1 MRLLIAED
9 DKALGLFLSRGLE
22 ADGHRV
28 RLACDGG
35 AAVEAFRQEMP
46 DLTILDLNMP
56 VKDGEQVLEELR
68 ALDAELPVLV
78 LTARQ
83 EVDTRVRC
91 LDRGADDL
99 MIKPFSLHEL
109 RARCRALLRR
119 KREAR
124 LQLRA
129 GDLEL
134 DRLDH
139 TARRGGLPIVLT
151 NKEFA
156 LLEHLMLNRGQC
168 VSRVELLDSVWNL
181 EPAQTT
187 NIVDVYVNYLRRK
200 LKDPPPG
207 QLIRT
212 VRGQGYMVPSETELA
227 LVAPV
232 PRLPSS
238 GASGPACGEQSS
250 LRIALSS
257 IHRFQSQENISCV
270 SVPVPALPVAPRI
283 RPRTALVASADRSF
297 RQRLSEILTGLRWQV
312 REAEGGAQAWA
323 EAEAAPPEAVI
334 VDSWLPDLDLAEFL
348 KDFRGTFPQVDL
360 VTAGG
365 GAGAGKPARALPPGT
380 ALCSAPLPGHR
391 YGCLEYGAR
400 ARTGQMRTAQPDAAP
415 ASAVCGGIG
424 RSGGNQP
431 RRRLSSAAH
440 GIYRQ
445 PLSRPCGSGAILPL
459 APATR
464 APATGCRR

>member
-28 RLACDGG
+28 RVAHDGA
-35 AAVEAFRQEMP
+35 AAVEAFRQDLP

-56 VKDGEQVLEELR
+56 IKDGEQVLDEVR
-68 ALDAELPVLV
+68 MMDADLPVLI

-83 EVDTRVRC
+83 EVETRVRC
-91 LDRGADDL
+91 LDHGADDL
-99 MIKPFSLHEL
+99 MLKPFSLHEL

-124 LQLRA
+124 LQLRV

-139 TARRGGLPIVLT
+139 TARRAGQQIVLT

-168 VSRVELLDSVWNL
+168 VSRVDLLDSVWNL

-212 VRGQGYMVPSETELA
+212 VRGQGYLVPSDADLA
-227 LVAPV
+227 LSALVV
-232 PRLPSS
+232 P
-238 GASGPACGEQSS
+238 AA
-250 LRIALSS
+250 
-257 IHRFQSQENISCV
+257 
-270 SVPVPALPVAPRI
+270 VPVLAGSI
-283 RPRTALVASADRSF
+283 
-297 RQRLSEILTGLRWQV
+297 
-312 REAEGGAQAWA
+312 
-323 EAEAAPPEAVI
+323 
-334 VDSWLPDLDLAEFL
+334 LDL
-348 KDFRGTFPQVDL
+348 
-360 VTAGG
+360 
-365 GAGAGKPARALPPGT
+365 
-380 ALCSAPLPGHR
+380 
-391 YGCLEYGAR
+391 
-400 ARTGQMRTAQPDAAP
+400 
-415 ASAVCGGIG
+415 
-424 RSGGNQP
+424 N
-431 RRRLSSAAH
+431 
-440 GIYRQ
+440 
-445 PLSRPCGSGAILPL
+445 
-459 APATR
+459 
-464 APATGCRR
+464 

>member
-9 DKALGLFLSRGLE
+9 DRALGLFLSRGLE

-28 RLACDGG
+28 RLAYDGG
-35 AAVEAFRQEMP
+35 QAIEAFRQDMP

-56 VKDGEQVLEELR
+56 VKDGEQVLQEVR
-68 ALDAELPVLV
+68 TVDADLPVLV

-91 LDRGADDL
+91 LDLGADDL
-99 MIKPFSLHEL
+99 MLKPFSLHEL

-139 TARRGGLPIVLT
+139 TARRGARSVELT

-168 VSRVELLDSVWNL
+168 VSRVELLDAVWNM

-200 LKDPPPG
+200 LNDPPPG

-212 VRGQGYMVPSETELA
+212 VRGQGYLVPNEISMSAAALA
-227 LVAPV
+227 LPAAALQPAAAGPV
-232 PRLPSS
+232 P
-238 GASGPACGEQSS
+238 
-250 LRIALSS
+250 
-257 IHRFQSQENISCV
+257 
-270 SVPVPALPVAPRI
+270 
-283 RPRTALVASADRSF
+283 
-297 RQRLSEILTGLRWQV
+297 GL
-312 REAEGGAQAWA
+312 A
-323 EAEAAPPEAVI
+323 
-334 VDSWLPDLDLAEFL
+334 
-348 KDFRGTFPQVDL
+348 
-360 VTAGG
+360 
-365 GAGAGKPARALPPGT
+365 
-380 ALCSAPLPGHR
+380 
-391 YGCLEYGAR
+391 
-400 ARTGQMRTAQPDAAP
+400 
-415 ASAVCGGIG
+415 
-424 RSGGNQP
+424 
-431 RRRLSSAAH
+431 
-440 GIYRQ
+440 
-445 PLSRPCGSGAILPL
+445 
-459 APATR
+459 
-464 APATGCRR
+464 

>member
-28 RLACDGG
+28 RLVYDGG

-56 VKDGEQVLEELR
+56 VKDGEHVLEELR
-68 ALDAELPVLV
+68 ALDGDLPVLV

-91 LDRGADDL
+91 LDLGADDL

-139 TARRGGLPIVLT
+139 TARRGGQPVALT

-168 VSRVELLDSVWNL
+168 VSRVELLDTVWNL

-207 QLIRT
+207 KLIQT
-212 VRGQGYMVPSETELA
+212 VRGRGYVVPAEPH
-227 LVAPV
+227 AP
-232 PRLPSS
+232 L
-238 GASGPACGEQSS
+238 
-250 LRIALSS
+250 
-257 IHRFQSQENISCV
+257 
-270 SVPVPALPVAPRI
+270 PVPAAFPVSTVPNLA
-283 RPRTALVASADRSF
+283 AS
-297 RQRLSEILTGLRWQV
+297 
-312 REAEGGAQAWA
+312 
-323 EAEAAPPEAVI
+323 
-334 VDSWLPDLDLAEFL
+334 
-348 KDFRGTFPQVDL
+348 
-360 VTAGG
+360 
-365 GAGAGKPARALPPGT
+365 
-380 ALCSAPLPGHR
+380 
-391 YGCLEYGAR
+391 
-400 ARTGQMRTAQPDAAP
+400 
-415 ASAVCGGIG
+415 
-424 RSGGNQP
+424 
-431 RRRLSSAAH
+431 
-440 GIYRQ
+440 
-445 PLSRPCGSGAILPL
+445 
-459 APATR
+459 
-464 APATGCRR
+464 

>member
-28 RLACDGG
+28 RVAHDGQ

-56 VKDGEQVLEELR
+56 IKDGEQVL
-68 ALDAELPVLV
+68 AEVRLMDSDLPVLV

-83 EVDTRVRC
+83 EVDTRIRC

-139 TARRGGLPIVLT
+139 TARRAGQTIVLT
-151 NKEFA
+151 NKEFS

-168 VSRVELLDSVWNL
+168 VSRVDLLDSVWNL
-181 EPAQTT
+181 EPVQTT

-207 QLIRT
+207 MLIRT
-212 VRGQGYMVPSETELA
+212 VRGQGYMVPAETDLA
-227 LVAPV
+227 LPTLANAVV
-232 PRLPSS
+232 
-238 GASGPACGEQSS
+238 
-250 LRIALSS
+250 
-257 IHRFQSQENISCV
+257 
-270 SVPVPALPVAPRI
+270 VPAAIGPV
-283 RPRTALVASADRSF
+283 
-297 RQRLSEILTGLRWQV
+297 
-312 REAEGGAQAWA
+312 
-323 EAEAAPPEAVI
+323 
-334 VDSWLPDLDLAEFL
+334 
-348 KDFRGTFPQVDL
+348 
-360 VTAGG
+360 
-365 GAGAGKPARALPPGT
+365 
-380 ALCSAPLPGHR
+380 
-391 YGCLEYGAR
+391 LE
-400 ARTGQMRTAQPDAAP
+400 
-415 ASAVCGGIG
+415 V
-424 RSGGNQP
+424 N
-431 RRRLSSAAH
+431 
-440 GIYRQ
+440 
-445 PLSRPCGSGAILPL
+445 
-459 APATR
+459 
-464 APATGCRR
+464 

>member
-28 RLACDGG
+28 HLAYDGA

-56 VKDGEQVLEELR
+56 VKDGEQVLEEVR
-68 ALDAELPVLV
+68 RMDADLPVLV

-124 LQLRA
+124 LLLRS

-139 TARRGGLPIVLT
+139 TARRAGLSITLT

-181 EPAQTT
+181 EPTQTT

-212 VRGQGYMVPSETELA
+212 VRGQGYMVPPETD
-227 LVAPV
+227 
-232 PRLPSS
+232 
-238 GASGPACGEQSS
+238 
-250 LRIALSS
+250 IALS
-257 IHRFQSQENISCV
+257 
-270 SVPVPALPVAPRI
+270 ALPV
-283 RPRTALVASADRSF
+283 
-297 RQRLSEILTGLRWQV
+297 LSV
-312 REAEGGAQAWA
+312 
-323 EAEAAPPEAVI
+323 P
-334 VDSWLPDLDLAEFL
+334 
-348 KDFRGTFPQVDL
+348 
-360 VTAGG
+360 
-365 GAGAGKPARALPPGT
+365 
-380 ALCSAPLPGHR
+380 
-391 YGCLEYGAR
+391 
-400 ARTGQMRTAQPDAAP
+400 
-415 ASAVCGGIG
+415 
-424 RSGGNQP
+424 
-431 RRRLSSAAH
+431 
-440 GIYRQ
+440 
-445 PLSRPCGSGAILPL
+445 AILPGMIVPV
-459 APATR
+459 AA
-464 APATGCRR
+464 A